1 MKSANTFINELKN
14 GELNGRMVE
23 IYGCHADKAQDYAD
37 RFVRVIHGCTE
48 TFPGNAD
55 AEIGLYSAPGST

>member
-23 IYGCHADKAQDYAD
+23 IYGCHADKTRMQRSVFIPLPAAQRSA
-37 RFVRVIHGCTE
+37 E
-48 TFPGNAD
+48 TTQTTSMAVSSPQA
-55 AEIGLYSAPGST
+55 